1 MRRIAKVVIA
11 ASLLLPTLFG
21 FSKESAAAGV
31 NEELVDYSKTLIG
44 VPYRYGGTTTSG
56 FDCSGFLKYVY
67 DKFNISLP
75 RISSDQFAGGQ
86 AIGKGELSPGD
97 LVFFNTAN
105 NGSVSHSG
113 IYLGDNNF
121 IHADSTK
128 GVKISNL
135 ENERYWK
142 NTYFGAKRYIEVTE
156 TSGTLL
162 GLEIKSNQIGAI
174 EVKKAI
180 NLWKRDS
187 NNKLTFERVL
197 NPGEKYR
204 VYTYDS
210 NHGGQYG
217 LGGELYI
224 TDMKTHIDYYSLE
237 EVSK

>member
-1 MRRIAKVVIA
+1 MKKIAKVVIT

-21 FSKESAAAGV
+21 FSKESAAASV
-31 NEELVDYSKTLIG
+31 NEEVVDFSKTLIG
-44 VPYRYGGTTTSG
+44 IPYRYGGNSTSG

-67 DKFNISLP
+67 DKFDVSLP

-86 AIGKGELSPGD
+86 AIEKEELFPGD
-97 LVFFNTAN
+97 LVFFNTAST
-105 NGSVSHSG
+105 GGVSHSG

-156 TSGTLL
+156 TDGMLL
-162 GLEIKSNQIGAI
+162 GLDIKPNQIGAI
-174 EVKKAI
+174 EVKKTI

-187 NNKLTFERVL
+187 NNNLTFERVL

-217 LGGELYI
+217 LGAELYI
-224 TDMKTHIDYYSLE
+224 TDMKTHIDYHSIQ
-237 EVSK
+237 

>member
-1 MRRIAKVVIA
+1 MKRISKVVIT
-11 ASLLLPTLFG
+11 ASLLFPTLFG
-21 FSKESAAAGV
+21 FSKESAAASV
-31 NEELVDYSKTLIG
+31 SEELVDFSKTLTGI
-44 VPYRYGGTTTSG
+44 PYLYAGNTTSG

-75 RISSDQFAGGQ
+75 RISSDQFAGGK
-86 AIGKGELSPGD
+86 AIDKGELVPGD

-105 NGSVSHSG
+105 SGGVSHSG

-142 NTYFGAKRYIEVTE
+142 NTYFGAKRYLEDTE
-156 TSGTLL
+156 AGTLL
-162 GLEIKSNQIGAI
+162 GLEVKPSQIGAL
-174 EVKKAI
+174 EVKKSI

-187 NNKLTFERVL
+187 DNNLTFERVL

-217 LGGELYI
+217 LGAGVYI
-224 TDMKTHIDYYSLE
+224 TDMKTHIDYHSLE
-237 EVSK
+237 VASN